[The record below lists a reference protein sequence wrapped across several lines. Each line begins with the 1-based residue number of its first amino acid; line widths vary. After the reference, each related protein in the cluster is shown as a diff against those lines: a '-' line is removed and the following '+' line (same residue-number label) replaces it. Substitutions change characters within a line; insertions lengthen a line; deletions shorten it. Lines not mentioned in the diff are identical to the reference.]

1 LESLKS
7 LRTILAAIAVAG
19 VLDAPAV
26 AAAPTPTPGPPS
38 VQVETQRH
46 AELGRRHFEHGRYQ
60 EAIAEYR
67 KAYELKGDPIFLYE
81 VATCYRQLERND
93 RALFFYER
101 YQAASPNAANRDEVD
116 RIIAELERR
125 LKNESGIPTPRLPPR
140 DRVLPPSEDTRLES
154 FSLDERR
161 PAPAPAPRWQR
172 WWVWTAVGVVA
183 AGAAA
188 ALVFSSG
195 ARAAIPTTEL
205 GNKRF
210 P

>member
-1 LESLKS
+1 MA
-7 LRTILAAIAVAG
+7 LAVVGA
-19 VLDAPAV
+19 LDASV
-26 AAAPTPTPGPPS
+26 AAAAPPPAPAS

-67 KAYELKGDPIFLYE
+67 KAYELKGDPIFLFE
-81 VATCYRQLERND
+81 VATCYRQLELND

-101 YQAASPNAANRDEVD
+101 YQAASPNAANRDEVN
-116 RIIAELERR
+116 RIIAELERG
-125 LKNESGIPTPRLPPR
+125 LKNETGIPTPRLPPR
-140 DRVLPPSEDTRLES
+140 DRVMPPSEDTRLES
-154 FSLDERR
+154 LSLDERR
-161 PAPAPAPRWQR
+161 PARAPAPRWRR
-172 WWVWTAVGVVA
+172 WWVWTAVGIVA

-188 ALVFSSG
+188 ALVFSTSG
-195 ARAAIPTTEL
+195 SSAIPTTEL